1 MSVYASV
8 PMSGPRGDMVI
19 NSFTRLRD
27 DACDVDQRM
36 RDSAGPGAYT
46 TRNLVPSAMTALR
59 TEIPNPTLLG
69 REGFGF
75 NNRAMDEDSRL
86 RINATQEGR
95 FRAPLH
101 VQSRPFATVPLMNRG
116 NPSRDIESSLIYSD
130 WARVS
135 RPCSGV
141 TETFFAN
148 QFTPLIGHLSAH
160 IQNPANLVEEVAAA
174 GWIRGG
180 INSRFLVR
188 DLENESKGSCIS
200 HSLSK

>member
-1 MSVYASV
+1 
-8 PMSGPRGDMVI
+8 MVI

-101 VQSRPFATVPLMNRG
+101 VQSRPFATVPMMGRG
-116 NPSRDIESSLIYSD
+116 KGEPDIESSLIYSD
-130 WARVS
+130 WARIS

-148 QFTPLIGHLSAH
+148 QFTPMIPHLAAH
-160 IQNPANLVEEVAAA
+160 IQNPANLIPEVASS
-174 GWIRGG
+174 GFIFGG
-180 INSRFLVR
+180 VPTRQFIR

-200 HSLSK
+200 HSR

>member
-27 DACDVDQRM
+27 DACDVEQRM

-130 WARVS
+130 WARIS
-135 RPCSGV
+135 RPCGTVS
-141 TETFFAN
+141 ETFFAN
-148 QFTPLIGHLSAH
+148 QFTPMIPHLAAH
-160 IQNPANLVEEVAAA
+160 IQNPVNLIPEVASS
-174 GWIRGG
+174 GFIFGG
-180 INSRFLVR
+180 VPTRQFIR
-188 DLENESKGSCIS
+188 DLENESSGSCIS
-200 HSLSK
+200 HSR

>member
-19 NSFTRLRD
+19 NGFTRLRD
-27 DACDVDQRM
+27 DACDVEQRM
-36 RDSAGPGAYT
+36 RDSAGPGSYI
-46 TRNLVPSAMTALR
+46 TRNLVPSPMTALR
-59 TEIPNPTLLG
+59 TELPNPTMLG
-69 REGFGF
+69 AEGYGW

-101 VQSRPFATVPLMNRG
+101 VQSRPFATVPYMG
-116 NPSRDIESSLIYSD
+116 KGKGVPDIESSLIYAD
-130 WARVS
+130 WARIS
-135 RPCSGV
+135 RPCATV

-148 QFTPLIGHLSAH
+148 QFTPLVPHLAAH
-160 IQNPANLVEEVAAA
+160 IQNPANLIPEVASP
-174 GWIRGG
+174 GWLRMGVPT
-180 INSRFLVR
+180 RAFVR

-200 HSLSK
+200 HSFAK